1 MLLRPPSNCQVTLLI
16 QVQMQSFS
24 EVPCFNITYNVTE
37 TTRMII
43 TDLYIVAFRTWKLC
57 V

>member
-24 EVPCFNITYNVTE
+24 EVPCFNITYNVTK